1 MATVKLKFR
10 ASTQDGKEGR
20 LYYQIIQKRMI
31 RQINTTYKVSAKEW
45 DNSNSR
51 LIIPE
56 VKNTRRNYLEDIE
69 NRIKLDL
76 NRILQIISSFDRKNK
91 EYTADDIVNTFNKRL
106 REITLFDFM
115 QNIISRLVELRKYR
129 TSETYKTTLNSFM
142 KFRSGEDLL
151 LSDISADMIIDYE
164 AHLINKGLTMNTV
177 SFYMR
182 ILRAVYNRAI
192 EKEIIEYSNPF
203 KKVYTGIDK
212 TMKRALSI
220 TDIKRIKELDLS
232 PDLMYARDMFLFS
245 FYTRGMSFVD
255 MAYLRKQDLNGGIIT
270 YRRRKTGQQLHIKWE
285 NCMQEILERY
295 PTFDTKYLLPI
306 IINNTKEDR
315 KQYQNVQGLLNRR
328 LKKIGKIL
336 GLSIPLTLYLARH
349 SWATVAKNNNIP
361 ISVISEGM
369 GHDSES
375 TTQIYLASLDTS
387 VIDEA
392 NNLIIKLL

>member
-10 ASTQDGKEGR
+10 DSTQDGKEGR

-31 RQINTTYKVSAKEW
+31 RQINTTYKVSTKEW

-192 EKEIIEYSNPF
+192 EKEIVEYSNPF
-203 KKVYTGIDK
+203 KKVYTGVDK

-232 PDLMYARDMFLFS
+232 PDMMYARDMFLFS

-295 PTFDTKYLLPI
+295 PTLDTKYLLPI

-315 KQYQNVQGLLNRR
+315 KQYQNVQDLLNRR
-328 LKKIGKIL
+328 LKKLGEIL
-336 GLSIPLTLYLARH
+336 GLSIPLTHYLARH

>member
-203 KKVYTGIDK
+203 KKVYTGVDK

-220 TDIKRIKELDLS
+220 TDIKIIKELNLS
-232 PDLMYARDMFLFS
+232 PD
-245 FYTRGMSFVD
+245 
-255 MAYLRKQDLNGGIIT
+255 
-270 YRRRKTGQQLHIKWE
+270 
-285 NCMQEILERY
+285 
-295 PTFDTKYLLPI
+295 I
-306 IINNTKEDR
+306 IIRQRT
-315 KQYQNVQGLLNRR
+315 
-328 LKKIGKIL
+328 
-336 GLSIPLTLYLARH
+336 AR
-349 SWATVAKNNNIP
+349 TV
-361 ISVISEGM
+361 M
-369 GHDSES
+369 
-375 TTQIYLASLDTS
+375 
-387 VIDEA
+387 
-392 NNLIIKLL
+392 

>member
-56 VKNTRRNYLEDIE
+56 VKNTRRNYLENID

-192 EKEIIEYSNPF
+192 EKEIVEYSNPF
-203 KKVYTGIDK
+203 KKVYTGVDK

-232 PDLMYARDMFLFS
+232 PDMMYARDMFLFS